1 MRRSLL
7 AVVVLAVLA
16 VPAFSQETGTPV
28 FLSSQRLFDKS
39 AFGVSVS
46 DPGNSGIAFEGYY
59 RAAKGPTQDFGL
71 RIGFADPEGS
81 GSTAFLI
88 GGDYRARLLNHS
100 DNFPL
105 DGALVVGVGASLV
118 EGANALF
125 VPVGFALGR
134 QILLENSTTSFVPYV
149 TPTFI
154 PTFADDTDL
163 NFSVGLGVDI
173 KFGANFSMNVG
184 GSFGDLDGLS
194 ASFSWLH

>member
-7 AVVVLAVLA
+7 AVVSLAVLA
-16 VPAFSQETGTPV
+16 VPAVAQETGTPV
-28 FLSSQRLFDKS
+28 FLGSQRLFDKS

-59 RAAKGPTQDFGL
+59 RVAKGPTQDFGL

-81 GSTAFLI
+81 SSTAFLI

-105 DGALVVGVGASLV
+105 DGALIVGVGASLV

-134 QILLENSTTSFVPYV
+134 QILLENSSTSFVPYV

-154 PTFADDTDL
+154 PTFADNTDL
-163 NFSVGLGVDI
+163 NFAVGLGVDI
-173 KFGANFSMNVG
+173 KFGANFSMNIG

>member
-7 AVVVLAVLA
+7 AVVSLAVLA
-16 VPAFSQETGTPV
+16 VPAVAQETGTPV

-59 RAAKGPTQDFGL
+59 RSARGATQDFGL

-81 GSTAFLI
+81 SSTAFLI

-105 DGALVVGVGASLV
+105 DGALIVGVGASLL
-118 EGANALF
+118 EDANALF

-154 PTFADDTDL
+154 PTFANDSDL
-163 NFSVGLGVDI
+163 NFAVGLGVDI
-173 KFGANFSMNVG
+173 KFGTNFSMNIG